1 MRLLVQPLLYETMAA
16 VVSSLRRNHG
26 VGAFLD
32 VFNNF
37 FCENAEDI
45 CASFH

>member
-1 MRLLVQPLLYETMAA
+1 MAA

-26 VGAFLD
+26 AGAFLD
-32 VFNNF
+32 LFNNFF